1 MGDFG
6 DFSSCMVETSHG
18 PGPKGV
24 LPKALAASSVIEVVT
39 VAALLVWPLVAP
51 AMLPPEAKATP
62 VPLFSGPPISNS
74 SHRQDAQN
82 SPRTRRT
89 VTVMDLVFHHPPAR
103 PAQVTQRA
111 NASQPGADAFGD
123 AVRLGG
129 TGTDLFDIGSGGV
142 TPVAPPRP
150 VSTPRLISKVMDA
163 LLIERMQP
171 EYPAMAKRIHLSGV
185 VQLRAVIGTDGR
197 VLHLTVV
204 SGNPILAQAA
214 FAAVQQWR
222 YEPTHLN
229 GEPVEVQTQ
238 ITVNFVFE

>member
-6 DFSSCMVETSHG
+6 DFSSCMVEAGHG
-18 PGPKGV
+18 AGPKGV
-24 LPKALAASSVIEVVT
+24 SPKALAASSVIEIVT
-39 VAALLVWPLVAP
+39 VAALLLWPLVAP
-51 AMLPPEAKATP
+51 AVLPPEAKATA
-62 VPLFSGPPISNS
+62 VPLFNGPPISNS

-82 SPRTRRT
+82 SPQRRRT
-89 VTVMDLVFHHPPAR
+89 LTVTDLVFHHPPAR
-103 PAQVTQRA
+103 PAHVTQSA
-111 NASQPGADAFGD
+111 DASQPGADVFD
-123 AVRLGG
+123 DTVRLGG
-129 TGTDLFDIGSGGV
+129 PGTDLFAIGGGGA
-142 TPVAPPRP
+142 TPVVPPRP

-163 LLIERMQP
+163 LLIERVQP
-171 EYPAMAKRIHLSGV
+171 EYPAMAKQIHLSGA

-214 FAAVQQWR
+214 LAAVQQWR
-222 YEPTHLN
+222 YEPTRLN